1 MEFFLTS
8 FLNTIRNRRSIYSL
22 GRNTTLTEEE
32 ITELIK
38 EAVKQSPSA
47 FNAQEPRVIT
57 LFGDAHEKL
66 WEITEQALEPLTPAE
81 AFGNTKQKL
90 AGFKAALGTAMFFN
104 DVDTTKQLQEQFTLY
119 ADNFP
124 AWAEQSNGIATA
136 NTWTTLAE
144 AGIGANLQ
152 HYNPVIDE
160 AVAKEWAVP
169 TNWRLRSQLVFGSPE
184 APASAKDF
192 LADNYRFQV
201 FK

>member
-1 MEFFLTS
+1 MTN
-8 FLNTIRNRRSIYSL
+8 FLNTIKNRRSIYSL
-22 GRNTTLTEEE
+22 GRNTSLSETE
-32 ITELIK
+32 IMDLIK

-47 FNAQEPRVIT
+47 FNAQEPRIIT

-66 WEITEQALEPLTPAE
+66 WELTEQALEPLTPAE
-81 AFGNTKQKL
+81 AFENTKQKL
-90 AGFKAALGTAMFFN
+90 AGFKAGLGTAMFFN

-124 AWAEQSNGIATA
+124 AWAEQANGIATA

-160 AVAKEWAVP
+160 AVANEWDVP
-169 TNWRLRSQLVFGSPE
+169 SNWRLRSQLVFGSPE
-184 APASAKDF
+184 GQAGEKVF
-192 LADNYRFQV
+192 LADDERFKV

>member
-1 MEFFLTS
+1 MTN
-8 FLNTIRNRRSIYSL
+8 FLNTIKNRRSIYSL
-22 GRNTTLTEEE
+22 GRNTFLSETE
-32 ITELIK
+32 IMDLIK

-47 FNAQEPRVIT
+47 FNAQEPRIIT

-66 WEITEQALEPLTPAE
+66 WELTEQALEPLTPAE
-81 AFGNTKQKL
+81 AFENTKQKL
-90 AGFKAALGTAMFFN
+90 AGFKAGLGTAMFFN

-124 AWAEQSNGIATA
+124 AWAEQANGIATA

-160 AVAKEWAVP
+160 AVANEWDVP
-169 TNWRLRSQLVFGSPE
+169 SNWRLRSQLVFGSPE
-184 APASAKDF
+184 GQAGEKVF
-192 LADNYRFQV
+192 LADDERFKV

>member
-1 MEFFLTS
+1 MTN
-8 FLNTIRNRRSIYSL
+8 FLNTIKNRRSIYSL
-22 GRNTTLTEEE
+22 GRNTSLSETE
-32 ITELIK
+32 IMDLIK

-47 FNAQEPRVIT
+47 FNAQEPRIIT

-66 WEITEQALEPLTPAE
+66 WELTEQALEPLTPAE
-81 AFGNTKQKL
+81 AFENTKQKL
-90 AGFKAALGTAMFFN
+90 AGFKAGLGTAMFFN
-104 DVDTTKQLQEQFTLY
+104 DIDTTKQLQEQFTLY

-124 AWAEQSNGIATA
+124 AWAEQANGIATA

-160 AVAKEWAVP
+160 AVANEWDVP
-169 TNWRLRSQLVFGSPE
+169 SNWRLRSQLVFGSPE
-184 APASAKDF
+184 GQAGEKVF
-192 LADNYRFQV
+192 LADDERFKV

>member
-1 MEFFLTS
+1 MTN
-8 FLNTIRNRRSIYSL
+8 FLNTIKNRRSIYSL
-22 GRNTTLTEEE
+22 GRNTFLPETE
-32 ITELIK
+32 IMDLIK

-47 FNAQEPRVIT
+47 FNAQEPRIIT

-66 WEITEQALEPLTPAE
+66 WELTEQALEPLTPAE
-81 AFGNTKQKL
+81 AFENTKQKL
-90 AGFKAALGTAMFFN
+90 AGFKAGLGTAMFFN

-124 AWAEQSNGIATA
+124 AWAEQANGIATA

-160 AVAKEWAVP
+160 AVANEWDVP
-169 TNWRLRSQLVFGSPE
+169 SNWRLRSQLVFGSPE
-184 APASAKDF
+184 GQAGEKVF
-192 LADNYRFQV
+192 LADDERFKV